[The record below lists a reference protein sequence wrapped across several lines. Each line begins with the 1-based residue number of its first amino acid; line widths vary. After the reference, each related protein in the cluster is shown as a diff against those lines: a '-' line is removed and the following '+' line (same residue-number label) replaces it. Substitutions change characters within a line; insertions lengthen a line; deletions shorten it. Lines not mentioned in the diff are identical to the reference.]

1 MALADTAKLVASL
14 ELKDKFSK
22 TAAAANASLSG
33 LERKTSTL
41 SKIGSQASAG
51 VGSAVRNIK
60 LIGLAA
66 AGAIAVAI
74 KQGLDS
80 LASIQKEEVQ
90 TQTVLK
96 STAGIAGQT
105 FATIT
110 ARSKEWSAAI
120 GVNQEDVQHLQ
131 NVLLTFTNIGPT
143 IFDETTTAA
152 LNLSQALGQDL
163 QSSAVQLGKAINDPI
178 KGMTALRRV
187 GVSFTAEQV
196 AQVKAMVKAGKT
208 LDAQRLILR
217 ELNTEFGGSAEAFGK
232 TAAGQFEIFKQ
243 NVQAAERQLA
253 TAFLPLLLKLGQ
265 EANKILGDKGV
276 QEGIKNFGSS
286 LAGGISDFVDI
297 LKGLP
302 WGSIGSAFKLM
313 GSGAKFAL
321 DAFKSAPP
329 WLQTAVLTGWG
340 LNKLTGGALGK
351 IAVTLGSDV
360 LGSFI
365 KRGGTPAT
373 PLFVADVT
381 GGSGKVLGGGAPVAA
396 AAGKGL
402 LATVVPYALV
412 AAGGI
417 VIGKE
422 VAQAINANT
431 INPAK
436 AGEQAAFQQNLV
448 NNQQDLTGLQKS
460 LDAINSQLNTSDV
473 TGQVALI
480 ASRIP
485 YIGDALGNVAPEL
498 EKQRDAIVAA
508 IKTEQTRLYNQ
519 QQVLD
524 QPARSARARAAA
536 AMARL
541 GVTSLAGNRT
551 AQQMRDTLS
560 RQNPELASIASSS
573 AVTSRKNFSPNVN
586 VAVQVTSNVTISD
599 VQRKIQSQQISI
611 GRGLQRGY

>member
-313 GSGAKFAL
+313 GSGAKIAL

-381 GGSGKVLGGGAPVAA
+381 GGAGKVLGGGAPVAA

-402 LATVVPYALV
+402 LATVVPYAAV
-412 AAGGI
+412 AAGGVI
-417 VIGKE
+417 IGKE
-422 VAQAINANT
+422 VAQYFNDQYHRSCQGQR
-431 INPAK
+431 
-436 AGEQAAFQQNLV
+436 AGGVQAEPRQ
-448 NNQQDLTGLQKS
+448 
-460 LDAINSQLNTSDV
+460 
-473 TGQVALI
+473 
-480 ASRIP
+480 
-485 YIGDALGNVAPEL
+485 
-498 EKQRDAIVAA
+498 
-508 IKTEQTRLYNQ
+508 
-519 QQVLD
+519 
-524 QPARSARARAAA
+524 QPAGPHRAYRRASTPSTRSSTPRMSPGRWRSLPLGSRTSAMRSATWRPSWRSS
-536 AMARL
+536 
-541 GVTSLAGNRT
+541 VTPSWRPS
-551 AQQMRDTLS
+551 RLS
-560 RQNPELASIASSS
+560 RRGSTTSSRS
-573 AVTSRKNFSPNVN
+573 STSRP
-586 VAVQVTSNVTISD
+586 A
-599 VQRKIQSQQISI
+599 QRVLAPQRRW
-611 GRGLQRGY
+611 RGWA